1 MNKVKGF
8 LMFIFPLLFLM
19 GCEVKSNNEKI
30 QECVDNNQD
39 RFFNDPDYRKVERWC
54 EGRVK

>member
-1 MNKVKGF
+1 
-8 LMFIFPLLFLM
+8 MFIFPLLFLM